1 VTGLFDFWEYAF
13 MQRAYLAGLVVA
25 VLCPTIG
32 IYLVLR
38 RLSMIG
44 EMFAHVSLAGVA
56 LGIFTGVYPL
66 ATAMLVSVGAA
77 AALEILRRTYRIFTE
92 LAIAIIISAGLSL
105 AVVLIGLSRAF
116 NVDLYSYLFGSV
128 IAIGAQD
135 LWLVAAVGF
144 MVVTF
149 ALLFQKEL
157 FYIAF
162 DEEAARSAGVAVDL
176 VNMLFVAATA
186 LTISVSMRVVG
197 ILLVSSLITVPVAA
211 ALQLGRSFRATA
223 VLAYVFAVSSVLCGL
238 FVSYHANLAPGG
250 SIVLTAVVLFVLAAA
265 YRKIFAGGGRLLAK
279 NHLSR
284 HPEEERLQ
292 TNISAAEDY

>member
-1 VTGLFDFWEYAF
+1 MTGVFDFWEYAF
-13 MQRAYLAGLVVA
+13 MQRAYFAGLIVA
-25 VLCPTIG
+25 VLCPTVG

-66 ATAMLVSVGAA
+66 AAALGFSLGAA
-77 AALEILRRTYRIFTE
+77 AALESLRRTYRVFTD

-128 IAIGAQD
+128 IAISTQD
-135 LWLVAAVGF
+135 LWLVAAVGLL
-144 MVVTF
+144 VVSF

-157 FYIAF
+157 FFIAF

-176 VNMLFVAATA
+176 VNLLFVAATA

-197 ILLVSSLITVPVAA
+197 ILLVSSLITLPVAA
-211 ALQLGRSFRATA
+211 ALQVGRSFRTTA
-223 VLAYVFAVSSVLCGL
+223 LFAYAFAAFSVLCGL

-250 SIVLTAVVLFVLAAA
+250 SIVLTAVVLFVFAAA
-265 YRKIFAGGGRLLAK
+265 YRKIFAGGGKQLAK
-279 NHLSR
+279 NHASR
-284 HPEEERLQ
+284 HPQEEGLQ
-292 TNISAAEDY
+292 TNVPATEDY